1 MKMRQSISELERE
14 FLREI
19 NRDRSRRSS
28 LHDNVELR
36 AERRRIER
44 QSRKGSF
51 RFFLL
56 ALTIIGT
63 AVLVTIAMFQ
73 TLYVVMG

>member
-1 MKMRQSISELERE
+1 MKMRQSIAELERE

-19 NRDRSRRSS
+19 HRDRTRRYS
-28 LHDNVELR
+28 LHENVELR

-56 ALTIIGT
+56 TLAIIGT
-63 AVLVTIAMFQ
+63 AILVTIAMFQ